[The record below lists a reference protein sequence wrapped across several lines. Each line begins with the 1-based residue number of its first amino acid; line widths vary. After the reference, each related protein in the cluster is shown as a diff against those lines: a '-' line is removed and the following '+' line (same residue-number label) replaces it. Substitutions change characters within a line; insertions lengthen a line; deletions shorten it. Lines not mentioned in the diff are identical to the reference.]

1 MNDPCRIC
9 IEENYT
15 STIQKLTDSVVPAFS
30 AIADGLQVYTQRTGD
45 TSFVKKAQQ
54 AAFLAETITT
64 NDVQDFYY
72 YYVTRSV
79 YAELGAPLYMEK
91 YALVGGEVQTC
102 EQGKALNLN
111 LVCPESATV
120 NETQARDALFNHAD
134 APFSSVTTA
143 GAPFPLW
150 SEGDG
155 SGYLFEGDS
164 PVGGSGIDMSA
175 PLDSLTGY
183 IFSTILFN
191 STVDPTSEAWT
202 SYVERNPLYA

>member
-72 YYVTRSV
+72 Y
-79 YAELGAPLYMEK
+79 
-91 YALVGGEVQTC
+91 
-102 EQGKALNLN
+102 
-111 LVCPESATV
+111 
-120 NETQARDALFNHAD
+120 
-134 APFSSVTTA
+134 
-143 GAPFPLW
+143 
-150 SEGDG
+150 
-155 SGYLFEGDS
+155 
-164 PVGGSGIDMSA
+164 
-175 PLDSLTGY
+175 
-183 IFSTILFN
+183 
-191 STVDPTSEAWT
+191 
-202 SYVERNPLYA
+202 